1 MRRPVAVGGV
11 ARSVAMPV
19 RHVDR
24 GHAVAR
30 GAGTASEG
38 PPDCRAWDA
47 LEPVEIQAR
56 VVERERAG
64 SVLWLAL
71 GTEARAIAVPEDSG
85 GGGGIRTR
93 ESLRPAGFQD
103 RCLKPLGHPSSIM
116 ILVLNPDSCKMAPCC
131 LTPV

>member
-1 MRRPVAVGGV
+1 
-11 ARSVAMPV
+11 MPV

-85 GGGGIRTR
+85 GGGVRQK
-93 ESLRPAGFQD
+93 FNVFN
-103 RCLKPLGHPSSIM
+103 PLGE
-116 ILVLNPDSCKMAPCC
+116 ILAKIP
-131 LTPV
+131 

>member
-1 MRRPVAVGGV
+1 MRVGGSLPGAPPGGGWGSCEV
-11 ARSVAMPV
+11 GRDAGSAPQLGTRCRA
-19 RHVDR
+19 
-24 GHAVAR
+24 

-85 GGGGIRTR
+85 GGGVRHDVNDFNG
-93 ESLRPAGFQD
+93 L
-103 RCLKPLGHPSSIM
+103 
-116 ILVLNPDSCKMAPCC
+116 
-131 LTPV
+131 